1 MYNESKTY
9 EKGITIM
16 GLNFRKSINL
26 GKGFK
31 LNVGKKS
38 VGISGGVKGARV
50 SINSSGRKTA
60 TFSIPGT
67 GLSYSVNLNNLFG
80 KKKTSKK
87 KGSSDNDT
95 DNEDGE
101 PTEINVNLILVL
113 IIVLLIAVIVGAVIF
128 ALYKGII

>member
-1 MYNESKTY
+1 
-9 EKGITIM
+9 M

-31 LNVGKKS
+31 LNVGKNS

-50 SINSSGRKTA
+50 SMNSKGRKTA

-87 KGSSDNDT
+87 KGNSDNDAET
-95 DNEDGE
+95 EENDA
-101 PTEINVNLILVL
+101 PTELNINLVLVL
-113 IIVLLIAVIVGAVIF
+113 IIVLLIAVIIGFGVF
-128 ALYKGII
+128 ALSKGLITL

>member
-1 MYNESKTY
+1 
-9 EKGITIM
+9 M

-67 GLSYSVNLNNLFG
+67 GLSYSVNLNNIFG

-87 KGSSDNDT
+87 KGSSDNDA
-95 DNEDGE
+95 DNEEG
-101 PTEINVNLILVL
+101 TEININLVLVL
-113 IIVLLIAVIVGAVIF
+113 IIVLLIAVIVGFGVF
-128 ALYKGII
+128 ALSKGLITL

>member
-1 MYNESKTY
+1 
-9 EKGITIM
+9 M

-31 LNVGKKS
+31 LNIGKKS

-67 GLSYSVNLNNLFG
+67 GLSYSVNLNKLG
-80 KKKTSKK
+80 KKKSSSKK
-87 KGSSDNDT
+87 GTNTTVEDDT
-95 DNEDGE
+95 
-101 PTEINVNLILVL
+101 PTNININGFTAILLL
-113 IIVLLIAVIVGAVIF
+113 IIVILLLVIIGAGF
-128 ALYKGII
+128 AYFAGII

>member
-1 MYNESKTY
+1 
-9 EKGITIM
+9 M

-31 LNVGKKS
+31 LNIGKKS

-67 GLSYSVNLNNLFG
+67 GLSYTVNLG
-80 KKKTSKK
+80 KQKSSKK
-87 KGSSDNDT
+87 KGSASTTDEDDT
-95 DNEDGE
+95 
-101 PTEINVNLILVL
+101 PTNININGFTAILLLVIVILLL
-113 IIVLLIAVIVGAVIF
+113 IIIGAGF
-128 ALYKGII
+128 AYFTGII

>member
-1 MYNESKTY
+1 
-9 EKGITIM
+9 M

-87 KGSSDNDT
+87 KGSSDNNAET
-95 DNEDGE
+95 EDDA
-101 PTEINVNLILVL
+101 PTEININLVLVL
-113 IIVLLIAVIVGAVIF
+113 IIVLLIAVIVGFGVF
-128 ALYKGII
+128 ALSKGLITL

>member
-1 MYNESKTY
+1 
-9 EKGITIM
+9 M

-80 KKKTSKK
+80 KKKSSKK
-87 KGSSDNDT
+87 KGSSDK
-95 DNEDGE
+95 DNGE
-101 PTEINVNLILVL
+101 EEVTEINVNIILVL
-113 IIVLLIAVIVGAVIF
+113 IIILLIAVIVGAAIF
-128 ALYKGII
+128 AFSKGII